1 MKVVKIELLG
11 APCYL
16 SFTGEAM
23 FQIREKFGG
32 VKELLERV
40 QPDTREG
47 AAALCEAVAI
57 LAEQAELGRRHL
69 GYTPCEVPNA
79 ETLAAAIMPLE
90 LIAMKAAL
98 PRAIELGYGRE
109 VREEDEIDLGLAELR
124 QKKRF
129 DARPLYTDGHGM
141 RDICKRSSPHDAGRA
156 FRRV

>member
-57 LAEQAELGRRHL
+57 LAEQAELGRIHR
-69 GYTPCEVPNA
+69 A
-79 ETLAAAIMPLE
+79 RSRTLKHWQRRLCRSNS
-90 LIAMKAAL
+90 L
-98 PRAIELGYGRE
+98 P
-109 VREEDEIDLGLAELR
+109 
-124 QKKRF
+124 
-129 DARPLYTDGHGM
+129 
-141 RDICKRSSPHDAGRA
+141 
-156 FRRV
+156 

>member
-1 MKVVKIELLG
+1 MKVVKIDLLG

-109 VREEDEIDLGLAELR
+109 VREEDDEIDLGLAELR
-124 QKKRF
+124 QKK
-129 DARPLYTDGHGM
+129 T
-141 RDICKRSSPHDAGRA
+141 I
-156 FRRV
+156 

>member
-69 GYTPCEVPNA
+69 GIHRA
-79 ETLAAAIMPLE
+79 RSRTLKHWQRRLCRSNS
-90 LIAMKAAL
+90 L
-98 PRAIELGYGRE
+98 P
-109 VREEDEIDLGLAELR
+109 
-124 QKKRF
+124 
-129 DARPLYTDGHGM
+129 
-141 RDICKRSSPHDAGRA
+141 
-156 FRRV
+156 